1 MTFQQHRRQG
11 LAGMA
16 LMAGLLGMPVAA
28 TPTAP
33 NPDPLPLGPVAH
45 VVPGA
50 VAHRVGT
57 LTLVCPTRPMPW
69 AAYPPASCRVIIATP
84 IR

>member
-1 MTFQQHRRQG
+1 MSKAAAFKVWRSDD
-11 LAGMA
+11 AG
-16 LMAGLLGMPVAA
+16 GHYESYSV
-28 TPTAP
+28 
-33 NPDPLPLGPVAH
+33 D
-45 VVPGA
+45 VVPGM

-69 AAYPPASCRVIIATP
+69 AAYPPASCRVVIATP